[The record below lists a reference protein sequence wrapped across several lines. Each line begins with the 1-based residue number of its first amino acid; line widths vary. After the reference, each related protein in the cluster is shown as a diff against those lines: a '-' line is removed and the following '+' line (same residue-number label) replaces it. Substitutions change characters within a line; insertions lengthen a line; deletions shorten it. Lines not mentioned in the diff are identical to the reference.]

1 MKKFILLFL
10 LLISHFAFSMNKDSV
25 ELVNIQ
31 QKLISIEKRINTLH
45 STDHQMRSQIDDL
58 LQDSDSLMNVSIE
71 TQKQMNIMAQ
81 QFNSSID
88 ETQFAIKSNAN
99 LLSEEIQTKTRYGS
113 FGFVLALL
121 IVGIVYF
128 ILHKRISTGA
138 SAINK
143 IKHTQE
149 LIQEESVKLDNRLIE
164 LLDKQLNVQAIQSVK
179 SSGQEQEH
187 SLALKVADEI
197 VRIEMNLSR
206 MDVSVKGHKQ
216 LCKAVERIKNNFL
229 ANGYEM
235 VDMLGK
241 PYNEGMKVVANF
253 VSDENLREGEQ
264 MITGII
270 KPQINY
276 NGVMI
281 QAAQITVSQNI

>member
-1 MKKFILLFL
+1 ME
-10 LLISHFAFSMNKDSV
+10 LID
-25 ELVNIQ
+25 IQ
-31 QKLISIEKRINTLH
+31 QTLIRIEKRIN
-45 STDHQMRSQIDDL
+45 SMRSVDRQMEKRLQYLAHETDSIKNLSVLIQNQIEAKEKL
-58 LQDSDSLMNVSIE
+58 IVS
-71 TQKQMNIMAQ
+71 N
-81 QFNSSID
+81 ID
-88 ETQFAIKSNAN
+88 ETRIVVNKNKEVLA
-99 LLSEEIQTKTRYGS
+99 EEIKTKTIYGGI
-113 FGFVLALL
+113 GFVLALSL
-121 IVGIVYF
+121 LAIIYF
-128 ILHKRISTGA
+128 LLHRRISSDS
-138 SAINK
+138 SAIHR
-143 IKHTQE
+143 IKKAQDS
-149 LIQEESVKLDNRLIE
+149 IQVESVKLDNKLIE
-164 LLDKQLNVQAIQSVK
+164 LLDKQMNVQMNQSAVSSIQ
-179 SSGQEQEH
+179 GQDH

-197 VRIEMNLSR
+197 IRIEMNLSR

-253 VSDENLREGEQ
+253 VSDESLKKGEQ
-264 MITGII
+264 TITGII

>member
-1 MKKFILLFL
+1 ME
-10 LLISHFAFSMNKDSV
+10 A
-25 ELVNIQ
+25 
-31 QKLISIEKRINTLH
+31 
-45 STDHQMRSQIDDL
+45 
-58 LQDSDSLMNVSIE
+58 
-71 TQKQMNIMAQ
+71 
-81 QFNSSID
+81 
-88 ETQFAIKSNAN
+88 
-99 LLSEEIQTKTRYGS
+99 
-113 FGFVLALL
+113 LALL
-121 IVGIVYF
+121 IVSVVYF
-128 ILHKRISTGA
+128 ILHKRISTET
-138 SAINK
+138 STINK
-143 IKHTQE
+143 IKHTQD

-164 LLDKQLNVQAIQSVK
+164 LLDKQLNVQAKQSVK
-179 SSGQEQEH
+179 SSRQEHEH

-229 ANGYEM
+229 ANSYEM

>member
-1 MKKFILLFL
+1 MKYIMFIILFFGSFSTYSINRDSL
-10 LLISHFAFSMNKDSV
+10 EIVNLQQKIVGIEKNISSIRSIDRQQQKQ
-25 ELVNIQ
+25 I
-31 QKLISIEKRINTLH
+31 QKLIQN
-45 STDHQMRSQIDDL
+45 
-58 LQDSDSLMNVSIE
+58 SDSLKNVSVITQQQVKAIE
-71 TQKQMNIMAQ
+71 E
-81 QFNSSID
+81 QFNSDINEARLVINNNND
-88 ETQFAIKSNAN
+88 
-99 LLSEEIQTKTRYGS
+99 LLSKEIQTKTLYGGIG
-113 FGFVLALL
+113 FGVALL
-121 IVGIVYF
+121 IVGIIYF
-128 ILHKRISTGA
+128 MLHKRIATES
-138 SAINK
+138 IVLHK
-143 IKHTQE
+143 IKQAQDS
-149 LIQEESVKLDNRLIE
+149 IQEESVKLDNKLIE
-164 LLDKQLNVQAIQSVK
+164 LLDKQLNVKILYN
-179 SSGQEQEH
+179 SSLGQEQDH

-253 VSDENLREGEQ
+253 ISDDNLKGGEQ
-264 MITGII
+264 IITGII

>member
-1 MKKFILLFL
+1 MKYIMFIILFFGSFSTYSINRDSL
-10 LLISHFAFSMNKDSV
+10 EIINLQQKIVGIEKNISSIRSIDRQQQKQ
-25 ELVNIQ
+25 I
-31 QKLISIEKRINTLH
+31 QKLIQN
-45 STDHQMRSQIDDL
+45 
-58 LQDSDSLMNVSIE
+58 SDSLKNVFVITQQQVKAIE
-71 TQKQMNIMAQ
+71 E
-81 QFNSSID
+81 QF
-88 ETQFAIKSNAN
+88 KSDINEARLVIN
-99 LLSEEIQTKTRYGS
+99 NNNDLLSKEIQTKTLYGGIG
-113 FGFVLALL
+113 FGVALL
-121 IVGIVYF
+121 IVGIIYF
-128 ILHKRISTGA
+128 MLHKRIATES
-138 SAINK
+138 IVLHK
-143 IKHTQE
+143 IKQAQDS
-149 LIQEESVKLDNRLIE
+149 IQEESVKLDNKLIE
-164 LLDKQLNVQAIQSVK
+164 LLDKQLNVKILYN
-179 SSGQEQEH
+179 SSLGQEQDH

-253 VSDENLREGEQ
+253 ISDDNLKVGEQ
-264 MITGII
+264 IITGII

>member
-1 MKKFILLFL
+1 MKYIMFIILFFGSFSTYSINRDSL
-10 LLISHFAFSMNKDSV
+10 EVVNLQQKIVGIEKNISSIRSIDRQQQKQ
-25 ELVNIQ
+25 I
-31 QKLISIEKRINTLH
+31 QKLIQN
-45 STDHQMRSQIDDL
+45 
-58 LQDSDSLMNVSIE
+58 SDSLKNVSVITQQQVKAIE
-71 TQKQMNIMAQ
+71 E
-81 QFNSSID
+81 QFNSDIN
-88 ETQFAIKSNAN
+88 EARLIIKNN
-99 LLSEEIQTKTRYGS
+99 NDLLSKEIQTKTLYGGIG
-113 FGFVLALL
+113 FGVALL
-121 IVGIVYF
+121 IVGIIYF
-128 ILHKRISTGA
+128 MLHKRIA
-138 SAINK
+138 SESLVLHK
-143 IKHTQE
+143 IKQAQDS
-149 LIQEESVKLDNRLIE
+149 IQEESVKLDNKLIE
-164 LLDKQLNVQAIQSVK
+164 LLDKQLNVKILYN
-179 SSGQEQEH
+179 SSLGQEQDH

-253 VSDENLREGEQ
+253 ISDDNLKGGEQ
-264 MITGII
+264 IITGII